1 MRNRNTNIIL
11 RGVSILF
18 LTAALVLSI
27 VSLISYSRQRNN
39 YPASMNIAG
48 VPVGG
53 LTPTE
58 ASQRLLEVYTSP
70 IEMLYNDAV
79 IHIDPAVVGFQPD
92 IETMLAAADLSRT
105 GNSFWGG
112 FWDYL
117 WNRTPPETTIPLSA
131 TISDERLR
139 EYLQNE
145 IATRYDLPPAP
156 AVPIPGGTSFLA
168 GQPGQTLDIDRAVL
182 LISDAL
188 RSPTN
193 RSVALTFTRSSAA
206 RPTIDTLSI
215 LLKQIVTVSDFDG
228 LIGFYMMDLQTGQEI
243 HFAINNKQ
251 EIIVD
256 PDIAFTASST
266 IKVPIVASYLI
277 NRGSNLDA
285 ETTDI
290 ISRVLG
296 KSDNSATD
304 LVLQSN

>member
-1 MRNRNTNIIL
+1 MI
-11 RGVSILF
+11 
-18 LTAALVLSI
+18 
-27 VSLISYSRQRNN
+27 
-39 YPASMNIAG
+39 
-48 VPVGG
+48 
-53 LTPTE
+53 
-58 ASQRLLEVYTSP
+58 
-70 IEMLYNDAV
+70 
-79 IHIDPAVVGFQPD
+79 GFQID
-92 IETMLAAADLSRT
+92 VETMLAAADLTRT
-105 GNSFWGG
+105 GTSFWGG

-117 WNRTPPETTIPLSA
+117 WNRNPPETTIPLSA

-145 IATRYDLPPAP
+145 ITTRYDLPPAP
-156 AVPIPGGTSFLA
+156 AVPVPGGTTFLA
-168 GQPGQTLDIDRAVL
+168 GQPGQTLDTDRAVL

-206 RPTIDTLSI
+206 RPTLDNLSI

-228 LIGFYMMDLQTGQEI
+228 LIGFYMVDLQNGQEI

-251 EIIVD
+251 EISVD

-277 NRGSNLDA
+277 NRGSNLD
-285 ETTDI
+285 TTTADI

-296 KSDNSATD
+296 RSDNSATD
-304 LVLQSN
+304 LVLERINTAIGPLIVTQDMKAIGLNSTFINGFFYLGAPPLSPRPATPGPLFPNHPI